1 MSERSPL
8 GVHLNEGPDAAALDR
23 LWRARMQHR
32 QRRPAWAPM
41 VLAVAAAAVVVALLW
56 PRASGPLALVS
67 GQLPGAL
74 SSASERFTFDDAS
87 VVTLDAGARFAVRN
101 NDGAHFDTVLEA
113 GRVRLAVTPGGPRR
127 WTIDC
132 GIAKVVVVG
141 TELVIDHQGAAVEVS
156 VMHGRVLVQSTHL
169 AGGEQPRLL
178 PL

>member
-1 MSERSPL
+1 MHPSTPSRRGASVSGAL
-8 GVHLNEGPDAAALDR
+8 FLLAAL
-23 LWRARMQHR
+23 AR
-32 QRRPAWAPM
+32 PN
-41 VLAVAAAAVVVALLW
+41 LATLFAAVVVALLW

-156 VMHGRVLVQSTHL
+156 VMHGRVLV
-169 AGGEQPRLL
+169 RLL
-178 PL
+178 GAVPPR